1 MPVAYAGTVKP
12 ALSAGQAN
20 PRPFD
25 VWIDDLVE
33 FEETVVNKS
42 TESISIA
49 DALFK
54 LEASKDIPSVKLLEF
69 DGSALSYTDFIER
82 FKIHIHDKPHLADD
96 MRMIQLKMHVTGEAE
111 RAIAGLGSKGIMYA
125 TALKSLKEQ
134 FGQPSLLARALV
146 DKLTKGDKI
155 PRNNRQALREFSLDL
170 INCLA
175 TMKQL
180 NYFSDVNANDSLR
193 RIIMRLPDHLIDK
206 WKGVVTDIRERG
218 HVPTIQH
225 ISDFVRKRV
234 KAEFDPDFGDLQ
246 RERGSRIE
254 SVANRR
260 GVHSTQR
267 SPPTRSTYT
276 LKCHVCEGNHKVS
289 ECPTFIDSSVEERW
303 QTAKASRMCFSCLNK
318 GHQTKDCRSKK
329 KCDKNGCLRFHHPI
343 LHVDPPSASGV
354 ASVLDQNGILPV
366 VRVRFRAENGRV
378 REGNVLIDSGAG
390 TTVIRTDFAK
400 ALGLQGKRER
410 IDLAVVG
417 GERIRQPE
425 SRRVNFWISSLQGSE
440 EFRIQAHEIE
450 KTILSVPPL
459 DRSWLNSFSHLAN
472 VEFPHK
478 AGPVDLILGVQ
489 YSHLHAEDE
498 TRQGLPFDP
507 VAKQSKL
514 GWFVIGSDSH
524 KGKSPICSISIA
536 SPINLERFY
545 ELETLGI
552 QAPECSCQT
561 PISRE
566 DKEAMELMEASCKLL
581 NGRYSIGLPWKRNK
595 HLLPNNYV
603 LAEKRLFSL
612 EKSLLKN
619 SKKAEMYNDA
629 ITEYERNGWARRLTN
644 QELSTV
650 RTPVYYLPHHGV
662 YRPEKKSTPLRVV
675 FDPASPYQGVSLN
688 SLLHKGPCLIGNLLG
703 VLLRFREEPI
713 AFVGDIS
720 KMFLQILL
728 PDEDTHVHRFL
739 WRDLD
744 LTRKPTVY
752 ALQRVTF
759 GDKPSPDMASFV
771 MLKMA
776 G

>member
-1 MPVAYAGTVKP
+1 MEDKGESSSSQSTEIDSVTVIKAKRKPLRARITRTINRIKELVIKGDQSERRFDKELEQLRRDYNAACDLHGQLYEHADESQTPSMDKWENDLANDVFSLEEEVENYLATLKPNRRTNSVHEESQADHVAINPPTNNESGASDPSIINQPNQADHAANPPTNSEGCSPEPLIVNQPNQNTEQTSSMPLTLPTPPSQLPVRSTVKP
-12 ALSAGQAN
+12 ALSAGQAT

-267 SPPTRSTYT
+267 IPPTRSTYT

-440 EFRIQAHEIE
+440 EFRIQA
-450 KTILSVPPL
+450 
-459 DRSWLNSFSHLAN
+459 
-472 VEFPHK
+472 
-478 AGPVDLILGVQ
+478 
-489 YSHLHAEDE
+489 
-498 TRQGLPFDP
+498 
-507 VAKQSKL
+507 QS
-514 GWFVIGSDSH
+514 
-524 KGKSPICSISIA
+524 P
-536 SPINLERFY
+536 
-545 ELETLGI
+545 
-552 QAPECSCQT
+552 
-561 PISRE
+561 
-566 DKEAMELMEASCKLL
+566 
-581 NGRYSIGLPWKRNK
+581 RN
-595 HLLPNNYV
+595 
-603 LAEKRLFSL
+603 
-612 EKSLLKN
+612 
-619 SKKAEMYNDA
+619 
-629 ITEYERNGWARRLTN
+629 
-644 QELSTV
+644 
-650 RTPVYYLPHHGV
+650 
-662 YRPEKKSTPLRVV
+662 
-675 FDPASPYQGVSLN
+675 
-688 SLLHKGPCLIGNLLG
+688 
-703 VLLRFREEPI
+703 
-713 AFVGDIS
+713 
-720 KMFLQILL
+720 
-728 PDEDTHVHRFL
+728 
-739 WRDLD
+739 
-744 LTRKPTVY
+744 
-752 ALQRVTF
+752 
-759 GDKPSPDMASFV
+759 
-771 MLKMA
+771 
-776 G
+776 